1 MSTEQAFY
9 AAIEILHSGGWI
21 EQIRDCP
28 IQYLLRHGG
37 ESVALPGHIVQRL
50 LVSHR
55 IKPACKMSGRL
66 RYVLTYAS
74 KP

>member
-1 MSTEQAFY
+1 MSTEQAFS
-9 AAIEILHSGGWI
+9 AALEILKSGGWI

-37 ESVALPGHIVQRL
+37 ESAVLPGHIVQRL

-55 IKPACKMSGRL
+55 IKPTCKVSGRM
-66 RYVLTYAS
+66 RYVLTAT
-74 KP
+74 

>member
-1 MSTEQAFY
+1 MSTE
-9 AAIEILHSGGWI
+9 AIRAVVEILQSGGWI
-21 EQIRDCP
+21 EQIRECP

-55 IKPACKMSGRL
+55 IKPACKVTGRM
-66 RYVLTYAS
+66 RYVLAPVS
-74 KP
+74 NP

>member
-1 MSTEQAFY
+1 MSTEALC
-9 AAIEILHSGGWI
+9 AVVEILQSGGWI

-37 ESVALPGHIVQRL
+37 ESAALPGHIVQRL

-55 IKPACKMSGRL
+55 IKPTCKVSGRL
-66 RYVLTYAS
+66 RYVLTHAS

>member
-1 MSTEQAFY
+1 MSTE
-9 AAIEILHSGGWI
+9 AICAVVEILQSGGWI
-21 EQIRDCP
+21 EQIRECP

-55 IKPACKMSGRL
+55 IKPACKVTGRM
-66 RYVLTYAS
+66 RYVLS
-74 KP
+74 PGSNP

>member
-1 MSTEQAFY
+1 MSTEATSVVV
-9 AAIEILHSGGWI
+9 EILQAGGWI

-28 IQYLLRHGG
+28 IQYLLRDGS
-37 ESVALPGHIVQRL
+37 ESAALPGHIVQRL

-55 IKPACKMSGRL
+55 IKPTCKVSGRM
-66 RYVLTYAS
+66 RYVLTRAS

>member
-1 MSTEQAFY
+1 MSTEKVFY
-9 AAIEILHSGGWI
+9 AALEILQSGGWI

-37 ESVALPGHIVQRL
+37 ESAALPGHIVQRL

-55 IKPACKMSGRL
+55 IKPTCKVSGRL
-66 RYVLTYAS
+66 RYVLTPGS
-74 KP
+74 